1 MFVLGVF
8 FGFLFEAIAYCKHP
22 GRGEVIMENHFV
34 VVKCQIWRSPLS
46 WKSRFPGGRQADWEA
61 VTQAW
66 RQSLTGRL
74 EEDKQAALYCSPGIT
89 EKLSAWVIEGLNLPK

>member
-1 MFVLGVF
+1 
-8 FGFLFEAIAYCKHP
+8 
-22 GRGEVIMENHFV
+22 MENHFV
-34 VVKCQIWRSPLS
+34 VVKCQIWRSLLS
-46 WKSRFPGGRQADWEA
+46 WKSRFPGGRQAGWES

-66 RQSLTGRL
+66 RQSLTGRP

>member
-1 MFVLGVF
+1 MLVLGVF

-46 WKSRFPGGRQADWEA
+46 WKSRFPGGRQAD
-61 VTQAW
+61 
-66 RQSLTGRL
+66 
-74 EEDKQAALYCSPGIT
+74 
-89 EKLSAWVIEGLNLPK
+89 